1 MADGPYGP
9 MGAGSPPVGGGPR
22 GGRGG
27 GRRGGGFRG
36 GRGIRGGAPAPTAEG
51 SGFNPQPFSNQAD
64 KFGGR
69 GGRPGPRTPGRRGGR
84 GMRG

>member
-1 MADGPYGP
+1 MRFLPGTAPMADGPYGP

-36 GRGIRGGAPAPTAEG
+36 GGGKPPPLLHPSTYLTCVR
-51 SGFNPQPFSNQAD
+51 QTQ
-64 KFGGR
+64 
-69 GGRPGPRTPGRRGGR
+69 RRVFIYLFVCVYF
-84 GMRG
+84 